1 MNFLNLLLR
10 IFRFLGNLAWR
21 IARVIFRLIRRYPR
35 RAFFVAVGFTFLV
48 GSPEMRSF
56 LIGLGAIVGLLFM
69 ALNLIKKEIPGP
81 IRSILGL
88 GKKK

>member
-10 IFRFLGNLAWR
+10 IFRFLINLTWR
-21 IARVIFRLIRRYPR
+21 AARMIFRLIRRYPR

-48 GSPEMRSF
+48 GTSEMKSF

-69 ALNLIKKEIPGP
+69 ALNFVKKGIPGP

-88 GKKK
+88 GKK

>member
-10 IFRFLGNLAWR
+10 FLKFSCDLAFRILRIIFRF
-21 IARVIFRLIRRYPR
+21 IRRNPR
-35 RAFFVAVGFTFLV
+35 RSFFIAVGFVFV
-48 GSPEMRSF
+48 VFEDARKI
-56 LIGLGAIVGLLFM
+56 LIGFGVILALFFM